1 MVVEVV
7 AGKASA
13 FVVASVAVVAVEV
26 VVDVAVVPVLILAAA
41 AAAVLVVW
49 LLVLHLVPCSRFLA
63 LVSLGHHH
71 CYC

>member
-26 VVDVAVVPVLILAAA
+26 VVDVAVVPVLIFAA